1 MSLAWQ
7 VRLAGQAEQD
17 LLDITLWTA
26 HVKRI
31 GGYFQHAGSCDSFLN
46 DIPIVPE
53 AQHENPYLALAKKT
67 IDK

>member
-1 MSLAWQ
+1 
-7 VRLAGQAEQD
+7 VD
-17 LLDITLWTA
+17 LLA